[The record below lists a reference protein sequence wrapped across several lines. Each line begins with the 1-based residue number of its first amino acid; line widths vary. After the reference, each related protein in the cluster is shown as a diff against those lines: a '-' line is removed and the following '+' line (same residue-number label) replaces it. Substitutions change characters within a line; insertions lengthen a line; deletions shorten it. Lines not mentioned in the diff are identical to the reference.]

1 MLTSKV
7 FLLRNHSR
15 QKAFPVLCWIT
26 QTRSLASKPELAE
39 KNSYFTPVPHE
50 DLALQFQH
58 RLAGR
63 KYLPGSQGKAFPE
76 FLAPARKGFP
86 YALRADPVS
95 HVSVEKWGQLCREQ
109 LDRAIPEYNAVLFR
123 NLPLFEAGDFAK
135 FVSSLGYKPTS
146 YEGGTG
152 NRYLAEGEN
161 EVYLSTSDPPD
172 FNIELHNE
180 MACSPVYPKKI
191 VFFCLTEPN
200 EEWGGVT
207 PLVRNCD
214 VFAQLDPKILKKLE
228 EREIRY
234 TRYLPDEKHK
244 PYASWQ
250 QSFMTKDP
258 KKVEEFLQREKFHY
272 EWEKDTGNL
281 YYWYT
286 LPPLATHP
294 ITGRKIWFT
303 QPNVHHNTYYKES
316 PMFDGVTFP
325 DHMYP
330 THTTYGDGSE
340 IDPEVIEHIRASG
353 WRNAVGFPWR
363 KRDVLVLDNLAVQ
376 HGRLSFKGDRQILA
390 YLTAE

>member
-1 MLTSKV
+1 MRSFGCLFPESNNISRITWKN
-7 FLLRNHSR
+7 LLAKDVDAQFVSSEKSLPPRN
-15 QKAFPVLCWIT
+15 I
-26 QTRSLASKPELAE
+26 
-39 KNSYFTPVPHE
+39 
-50 DLALQFQH
+50 ALQFKH

-63 KYLPGSQGKAFPE
+63 KYLPGSQGKGFPE
-76 FLAPARKGFP
+76 FLASARQGFP
-86 YALRADPVS
+86 YALRADSVS
-95 HVSVEKWGQLCREQ
+95 HVSVEKWAQLCREQ
-109 LDRAIPEYNAVLFR
+109 LDKALPEYNAVLFR

-135 FVSSLGYKPTS
+135 FTSRLGYKPTT

-152 NRYLAEGEN
+152 NRYLAEGET

-180 MACSPVYPKKI
+180 MACSPVHPKKI
-191 VFFCLTEPN
+191 MFFCLTEPN

-207 PLVRNCD
+207 PLVRNSE
-214 VFAQLDPKILKKLE
+214 VFAQLDPEVVKKLE
-228 EREIRY
+228 ERQIRY
-234 TRYLPDEKHK
+234 TRYLPDEKNK

-250 QSFMTKDP
+250 QSFMTNDR
-258 KKVEEFLQREKFHY
+258 KKVEEFLQRQKFNY
-272 EWEKDTGNL
+272 EWETDTGNL

-316 PMFDGVTFP
+316 PMFDGVTLP

-330 THTTYGDGSE
+330 THTQYGDGSE
-340 IDPEVIEHIRASG
+340 IDPEVIEHIRATG

-363 KRDVLVLDNLAVQ
+363 KRDVLVMDNLAVQ
-376 HGRLSFKGDRQILA
+376 HGRLSFKGDRLILA